1 MSVHA
6 GAEHNH
12 STPVTSPP
20 GAGDDTIGSG
30 GYATDVTPAWGE
42 GAPEWVDVL
51 ISLVAAGQMWPEGS
65 EKDLAALAVAFD
77 DLSQAALAGQDVSS
91 RATMLGGWSGASA
104 DAFREHTDELASG
117 ETGLAG
123 MAQAARAYA
132 LQQDS
137 FARATQ
143 YGKLSINVGYWI
155 TVSAAAVGVMA
166 SFLTAGATTP
176 LLAAY
181 AQRLRTFLN
190 QVFGSLERAAGAGRG
205 LTTVAPKLAAVQTAQ
220 FGGRQLGQGLLARA
234 VTSHM
239 LRELPEEV
247 GEGLLMDGLAQH
259 RQMELGTRTSW
270 DTRMTAANVLGDATG
285 ALLASRVAPA
295 VSKYVS
301 GLPGL
306 RHLDTAA
313 GDAGGLANVLMRYPT
328 KAASAAATN
337 ALVSAPAGMISNGVV
352 YGTWQLPTM
361 EGLVGSMAA
370 GAGRV
375 GTVSPLSTDVLSAL
389 ANPSTALA
397 RAEST
402 ALAQDPTPSPSAPT
416 ATPSPSAPTAG
427 SGQGGSTQ
435 NTATHGAGGV
445 IPMTTIPPTPAG
457 DAQGTGSLGTP
468 QRSGPTPTPAGA
480 PTASAPTASAPTASA
495 PTASAPTASAPTAS
509 AQTGSA
515 PTGAPPST
523 TSSGT
528 TQAGATPQGSA
539 PGTASSGTA
548 QAGAASQGAPPGTAS
563 GGTAQ
568 AGTAPQ
574 GSAPGTASGGTA
586 QAGAASQGA
595 GSSSQSAA
603 AGAPGG
609 SPAQTSPI
617 GAAAGTPVAGTGAP
631 TTPATAEAG
640 PTAPATAPTA
650 PATAGA
656 GPTAPAAAVSV
667 PTVSGAPNAT
677 GPGVEVE
684 GGELVPSKEALA
696 LALSGAGTPSVP
708 RLEGI
713 GPEVASDIDQA
724 LRELARDYPD
734 LTRALGAVSTTDPHG
749 NFVTQ
754 PDLVAYAVMDGGE
767 RGIHLNPVAM
777 ADQAEAGRVEE
788 ATGWTVPGGGSV
800 RGVLYHEVGE
810 HIADRIISDPDART
824 ALNATVSAAL
834 GRPYDVIGVH
844 DQATV
849 TAVESRLSTYGATT
863 PRDLIAEAFTEYR
876 ASATPRPLAR
886 AVGELIDRLHTTPAH
901 RTQDT
906 APTTRSREEIY
917 ARRRGPS
924 DDPEADPDLWALR
937 AMDGR
942 MSESRYRD
950 EDAERQAGKILQ
962 RMASTWGR
970 EGTQWLLDTFQAR
983 SPYVRDGIAWAARQN
998 GVAGPSGEQQSMAQT
1013 SRPLGQSGRSG
1024 QSGQP
1029 QEAAYQAENLYDSQ
1043 ADRRH
1048 WKDVMREADH
1058 LAHQYTAADRNQDAD
1073 AFQDAIDDA
1082 QAFVRRHG
1090 LADAGRTPWYKFK
1103 GAAEMDDWMAFR
1115 EREDTSTGIGFISE
1129 ILLYDFD
1136 LEPDDLKGTGA
1147 AGQSGTKGYEP
1158 PISDHD
1164 DFGKVNVERR
1174 TKVPLAGLR
1183 PQRVEDYDKASQ
1195 PLSEEHKEAMRKAYG
1210 ELRKFIDDLGSREIR
1225 FGDLLAI
1232 INKVNPTGH
1241 NRNCPETSLA
1251 IDDILR
1257 GKPAVAGPLNAA
1269 PVPVIR
1275 TTMGRRAIEKHMR
1288 LGSLKKVA
1296 KILLNEG
1303 PGSRGVVVGYS
1314 GSGIGHVCNVL
1325 NVNGHIYYADGQ
1337 HQRVYIDRHPMEG
1350 RYREYDFFQTR

>member
-6 GAEHNH
+6 GAEHNR

-20 GAGDDTIGSG
+20 GGGDDTIGSG

-65 EKDLAALAVAFD
+65 EKGLAELAVAFD
-77 DLSQAALAGQDVSS
+77 DLSRAALAGQDVSS
-91 RATMLGGWSGASA
+91 RATMLDGWSGASA
-104 DAFREHTDELASG
+104 DAFREHADELASG

-155 TVSAAAVGVMA
+155 TVSAAAVGVTA

-205 LTTVAPKLAAVQTAQ
+205 LTTLAPKLAAVQTAQ
-220 FGGRQLGQGLLARA
+220 FGGRKLGQGLLARA

-247 GEGLLMDGLAQH
+247 GEGLLMDGLAQR
-259 RQMELGTRTSW
+259 RQMDLGTRTSW

-337 ALVSAPAGMISNGVV
+337 AVVSAPAGMISNGVV

-375 GTVSPLSTDVLSAL
+375 GTISPLSTDVLSAL

-397 RAEST
+397 RADST
-402 ALAQDPTPSPSAPT
+402 VRAQDPTPSPSAPT
-416 ATPSPSAPTAG
+416 AG
-427 SGQGGSTQ
+427 SGHVGSTQ

-445 IPMTTIPPTPAG
+445 TPMTTTPPTPAG
-457 DAQGTGSLGTP
+457 DAHGTGSTGTP

-495 PTASAPTASAPTAS
+495 PSASAPSASAPSASAPSAS
-509 AQTGSA
+509 AQAGSA

-523 TSSGT
+523 TSSGA

-539 PGTASSGTA
+539 QSTASGGTA
-548 QAGAASQGAPPGTAS
+548 QAGAASQGAPSGTAP

-574 GSAPGTASGGTA
+574 GSAPGTSSGGTG

-595 GSSSQSAA
+595 GSSGQSAA
-603 AGAPGG
+603 VGAPGG
-609 SPAQTSPI
+609 SSAQTSPI
-617 GAAAGTPVAGTGAP
+617 GTAAGTPVAGTGGP
-631 TTPATAEAG
+631 TTPAA
-640 PTAPATAPTA
+640 
-650 PATAGA
+650 AGA
-656 GPTAPAAAVSV
+656 GPTAPAAAASV
-667 PTVSGAPNAT
+667 PTASGAPNVT
-677 GPGVEVE
+677 GPGVDVE
-684 GGELVPSKEALA
+684 GGGLVPSKEALA
-696 LALSGAGTPSVP
+696 LALSGAGAPSVP

-713 GPEVASDIDQA
+713 GPEAASDIDQA

-777 ADQAEAGRVEE
+777 ADQVEAGRVEE

-824 ALNATVSAAL
+824 ALDATVSAAL
-834 GRPYDVIGVH
+834 GRPYDVTGVH
-844 DQATV
+844 DQETV

-876 ASATPRPLAR
+876 TSATPRPLAR
-886 AVGELIDRLHTTPAH
+886 AVGELIDRLHSTQAH

-906 APTTRSREEIY
+906 ALTTRSREEVY

-962 RMASTWGR
+962 RMANTWGR
-970 EGTQWLLDTFQAR
+970 DGTQWLLDTFQAR
-983 SPYVRDGIAWAARQN
+983 SPYVRDGIVWAARQN
-998 GVAGPSGEQQSMAQT
+998 GLAGPSGEQQSMAQT
-1013 SRPLGQSGRSG
+1013 SRPLGQSGQSG
-1024 QSGQP
+1024 QS

-1073 AFQDAIDDA
+1073 AFQDAIDNA

-1275 TTMGRRAIEKHMR
+1275 TTMGRRAIEKHLR
-1288 LGSLKKVA
+1288 LSNLKKVE
-1296 KILLNEG
+1296 KILQNEG
-1303 PGSRGVVVGYS
+1303 PGSRGVVIGYS

-1337 HQRVYIDRHPMEG
+1337 HQRVYMDRHPMEG
-1350 RYREYDFFQTR
+1350 KYREYDFFQTR

>member
-6 GAEHNH
+6 GAEHNR

-20 GAGDDTIGSG
+20 GGGDDTIGSG

-65 EKDLAALAVAFD
+65 EKGLAELAVAFD
-77 DLSQAALAGQDVSS
+77 DLSRAALAGQDVSS
-91 RATMLGGWSGASA
+91 RATMLDGWSGASA

-155 TVSAAAVGVMA
+155 TVSAAAVGVTA

-220 FGGRQLGQGLLARA
+220 FGGRKLGQGLLARA

-247 GEGLLMDGLAQH
+247 GEGLLMDGLAQR
-259 RQMELGTRTSW
+259 RQMDLGTRTSW

-285 ALLASRVAPA
+285 ALLASRIAPA

-397 RAEST
+397 RAEFT
-402 ALAQDPTPSPSAPT
+402 VHAQDPTPSPSAPT
-416 ATPSPSAPTAG
+416 AG
-427 SGQGGSTQ
+427 SGQVGSTQ

-445 IPMTTIPPTPAG
+445 TPMTTTPPTPAG
-457 DAQGTGSLGTP
+457 DAHGTGSTVTP
-468 QRSGPTPTPAGA
+468 QRSGLTPTPAG
-480 PTASAPTASAPTASA
+480 APTASAPTASA

-523 TSSGT
+523 TFSGA
-528 TQAGATPQGSA
+528 TQAGATPPGSA
-539 PGTASSGTA
+539 QS
-548 QAGAASQGAPPGTAS
+548 
-563 GGTAQ
+563 
-568 AGTAPQ
+568 
-574 GSAPGTASGGTA
+574 TASGGTA

-595 GSSSQSAA
+595 PSGTAPGGTGQAGTAPQGSAPGTSSGGTGQAGAASQGAGSSGPSAA
-603 AGAPGG
+603 VGAPGG
-609 SPAQTSPI
+609 SSAQTSPI
-617 GAAAGTPVAGTGAP
+617 GAAPGTPVAGTGGP
-631 TTPATAEAG
+631 TTPATVGAG
-640 PTAPATAPTA
+640 PTAPATV
-650 PATAGA
+650 GA
-656 GPTAPAAAVSV
+656 GPTAPAAAASV
-667 PTVSGAPNAT
+667 PTASGAPNVT
-677 GPGVEVE
+677 GPGVDVE
-684 GGELVPSKEALA
+684 GGGLVPSKEALA

-713 GPEVASDIDQA
+713 GPEAASDIDQA

-777 ADQAEAGRVEE
+777 ADQVEAGRVEE

-834 GRPYDVIGVH
+834 GRPYDVTGVH
-844 DQATV
+844 DQETV

-886 AVGELIDRLHTTPAH
+886 AVGELIGRLHTTQAH

-906 APTTRSREEIY
+906 APTTRSREEVY

-962 RMASTWGR
+962 RMANTWGR
-970 EGTQWLLDTFQAR
+970 DGTQWLLDTFQAR
-983 SPYVRDGIAWAARQN
+983 SPYVRDGILWAARQN
-998 GVAGPSGEQQSMAQT
+998 GLAGPSGEQQSMAQT
-1013 SRPLGQSGRSG
+1013 SRPLGQSG

-1043 ADRRH
+1043 ADRSH

-1073 AFQDAIDDA
+1073 AFQDAIDNA

-1090 LADAGRTPWYKFK
+1090 LADASRTPWYKFK

-1275 TTMGRRAIEKHMR
+1275 TTMGRRAIEKHLR
-1288 LGSLKKVA
+1288 LSNLKKVA
-1296 KILLNEG
+1296 KILQNEG
-1303 PGSRGVVVGYS
+1303 PGSRGVVIGYS

-1337 HQRVYIDRHPMEG
+1337 HQRVYVDRHPMEG
-1350 RYREYDFFQTR
+1350 KYREYDFFQTR

>member
-6 GAEHNH
+6 GAEHNR

-20 GAGDDTIGSG
+20 GGGDDTIGSG

-65 EKDLAALAVAFD
+65 EKGLAELAVAFD
-77 DLSQAALAGQDVSS
+77 DLSRAALAGQDVSS
-91 RATMLGGWSGASA
+91 RVTMLDGWSGASA

-117 ETGLAG
+117 ESGLAG
-123 MAQAARAYA
+123 MARAARAYA

-155 TVSAAAVGVMA
+155 TVSAAAVGIMA

-205 LTTVAPKLAAVQTAQ
+205 LTAVAPKLAAVQTAQ
-220 FGGRQLGQGLLARA
+220 FGGRRLGQGLLARA
-234 VTSHM
+234 ATSHM

-247 GEGLLMDGLAQH
+247 GEGLLMDGLAQQ
-259 RQMELGTRTSW
+259 RQMELGTRKSW

-285 ALLASRVAPA
+285 ALLASRIAPA

-301 GLPGL
+301 GVPGL
-306 RHLDTAA
+306 RHLDAAA

-375 GTVSPLSTDVLSAL
+375 GTISPLSTDVLSAL

-402 ALAQDPTPSPSAPT
+402 AVAQDPTPSPSAPT
-416 ATPSPSAPTAG
+416 TG

-445 IPMTTIPPTPAG
+445 TPMASTPPTPVGDAHGTGSTGTPQRGAPTPTPAG
-457 DAQGTGSLGTP
+457 A
-468 QRSGPTPTPAGA
+468 PTPTPAGA
-480 PTASAPTASAPTASA
+480 PTASAQA
-495 PTASAPTASAPTAS
+495 
-509 AQTGSA
+509 GSA
-515 PTGAPPST
+515 PTGTPPSAI
-523 TSSGT
+523 SSGT

-539 PGTASSGTA
+539 PGTAPGGMG
-548 QAGAASQGAPPGTAS
+548 QAGAAP
-563 GGTAQ
+563 
-568 AGTAPQ
+568 
-574 GSAPGTASGGTA
+574 
-586 QAGAASQGA
+586 QGA
-595 GSSSQSAA
+595 GSSGQSAA
-603 AGAPGG
+603 GGAPGG
-609 SPAQTSPI
+609 SPAQTGPI
-617 GAAAGTPVAGTGAP
+617 GAAAGTPAAGTGGPATPAAAGAAPAAPAAAGHMP
-631 TTPATAEAG
+631 TTPDG
-640 PTAPATAPTA
+640 PAAASSGPATA
-650 PATAGA
+650 ATAGA
-656 GPTAPAAAVSV
+656 APTAPAAAASVS
-667 PTVSGAPNAT
+667 TASDAPNVT
-677 GPGVEVE
+677 GPGADVE

-696 LALSGAGTPSVP
+696 RALSGPGTPAVP

-724 LRELARDYPD
+724 LRELAHDYPD
-734 LTRALGAVSTTDPHG
+734 LTRALGTVSTTDPHG

-777 ADQAEAGRVEE
+777 ADQVEAGRVEE

-810 HIADRIISDPDART
+810 HIADRIIGDPDART

-834 GRPYDVIGVH
+834 GRPYDVTGVH
-844 DQATV
+844 DQETV

-886 AVGELIDRLHTTPAH
+886 AVGELIDRLLTTQAH

-906 APTTRSREEIY
+906 ALTTRSREEVY
-917 ARRRGPS
+917 ARRRGPA

-962 RMASTWGR
+962 RIASTWGR
-970 EGTQWLLDTFQAR
+970 DGTQWLLDTFQAR
-983 SPYVRDGIAWAARQN
+983 SPYVRDGIVWAARQN
-998 GVAGPSGEQQSMAQT
+998 GLAGPTGEQQSRAQT
-1013 SRPLGQSGRSG
+1013 SRPLGQSG

-1058 LAHQYTAADRNQDAD
+1058 LAHQYTAADRNRDAD

-1090 LADAGRTPWYKFK
+1090 LADADRTPWYKFK

-1174 TKVPLAGLR
+1174 AKVPLAGLR
-1183 PQRVEDYDKASQ
+1183 PQRVEDYDKAAQ

-1275 TTMGRRAIEKHMR
+1275 TTMGRRAIEKHLR
-1288 LGSLKKVA
+1288 LSNLKKVE
-1296 KILLNEG
+1296 KILQNEG
-1303 PGSRGVVVGYS
+1303 PGSRGVVIGYS

-1350 RYREYDFFQTR
+1350 KYREYDFFQTR

>member
-6 GAEHNH
+6 GAEHNR

-20 GAGDDTIGSG
+20 GGGDDTIGSA

-65 EKDLAALAVAFD
+65 EKGLAELAVAFD
-77 DLSQAALAGQDVSS
+77 DLSRAALAGQDVSS
-91 RATMLGGWSGASA
+91 RATMLDGWSGASA

-117 ETGLAG
+117 QAGLAG
-123 MAQAARAYA
+123 MARAARAYA

-143 YGKLSINVGYWI
+143 YGKLSINVGYWV

-205 LTTVAPKLAAVQTAQ
+205 LTAVAPKLAAVQTAQ
-220 FGGRQLGQGLLARA
+220 FGGRRLGQGLLARA

-247 GEGLLMDGLAQH
+247 GEGLLMDGLAQQ
-259 RQMELGTRTSW
+259 RQMELGTRKSW

-285 ALLASRVAPA
+285 ALLASRIAPA

-306 RHLDTAA
+306 RRLDTAA

-375 GTVSPLSTDVLSAL
+375 GTISPLSTDVLSAL
-389 ANPSTALA
+389 ANPSAALA
-397 RAEST
+397 RAEFT
-402 ALAQDPTPSPSAPT
+402 ALAQDPTPSPSAPI
-416 ATPSPSAPTAG
+416 AG
-427 SGQGGSTQ
+427 SGQGGSVQ
-435 NTATHGAGGV
+435 NPATHGAGGV
-445 IPMTTIPPTPAG
+445 APMTTTPPTPAG
-457 DAQGTGSLGTP
+457 DAHGTGSTGTP
-468 QRSGPTPTPAGA
+468 QRGGPTSTPAG
-480 PTASAPTASAPTASA
+480 T
-495 PTASAPTASAPTAS
+495 PTAS

-515 PTGAPPST
+515 PTESAPTGAPPST
-523 TSSGT
+523 TSGGT

-539 PGTASSGTA
+539 PSTASSGTA
-548 QAGAASQGAPPGTAS
+548 QGAPSGTTS

-568 AGTAPQ
+568 AGAAPQ
-574 GSAPGTASGGTA
+574 GSAPGTASGGPA
-586 QAGAASQGA
+586 QAGAAPQGVGSSGQSAAGGAPA
-595 GSSSQSAA
+595 GSS
-603 AGAPGG
+603 
-609 SPAQTSPI
+609 AQTSAL
-617 GAAAGTPVAGTGAP
+617 GAAAATPAAGTGG
-631 TTPATAEAG
+631 PAT
-640 PTAPATAPTA
+640 

-656 GPTAPAAAVSV
+656 GPTAPAAAPA
-667 PTVSGAPNAT
+667 PTTPDTPAAASSGPATAATTGAGPTAAASAPTASGAPNVT
-677 GPGVEVE
+677 GPGVDVA

-713 GPEVASDIDQA
+713 EPEVASDIDQA

-734 LTRALGAVSTTDPHG
+734 LTRALGTVSTTDPHG

-777 ADQAEAGRVEE
+777 ADQVEAGRVEE

-810 HIADRIISDPDART
+810 HIADRIIGDPDART

-834 GRPYDVIGVH
+834 GRPYDVTGVH
-844 DQATV
+844 DQETV

-886 AVGELIDRLHTTPAH
+886 AVGELIDRLHTTQAH

-906 APTTRSREEIY
+906 ALTPRSREEVY

-950 EDAERQAGKILQ
+950 EDAERQAGRILQ
-962 RMASTWGR
+962 RIAYTWGR
-970 EGTQWLLDTFQAR
+970 DGTQWLLDTFQAR
-983 SPYVRDGIAWAARQN
+983 SPYVRDGIVWAARQN
-998 GVAGPSGEQQSMAQT
+998 GLPGPTGEQQSMAQT
-1013 SRPLGQSGRSG
+1013 SRPLGQSGQSG
-1024 QSGQP
+1024 QGGQGGQP
-1029 QEAAYQAENLYDSQ
+1029 QEAAYRAENLYDSQ

-1073 AFQDAIDDA
+1073 AFQDAIDNA

-1090 LADAGRTPWYKFK
+1090 LADAARTPWYKFK

-1115 EREDTSTGIGFISE
+1115 ERQDTSTGIGFISE

-1164 DFGKVNVERR
+1164 DFGKVNAERR
-1174 TKVPLAGLR
+1174 AKVPLAGLR

-1275 TTMGRRAIEKHMR
+1275 TTMGRRAIEKHLR
-1288 LGSLKKVA
+1288 LSSLKKVA
-1296 KILLNEG
+1296 KILQNEG
-1303 PGSRGVVVGYS
+1303 PGSRGVVIGYS

-1337 HQRVYIDRHPMEG
+1337 HQRVYMDRHPMEG

>member
-6 GAEHNH
+6 GAEHNR

-20 GAGDDTIGSG
+20 GGGDDTIGSS

-65 EKDLAALAVAFD
+65 EKGLAELAVAFD
-77 DLSQAALAGQDVSS
+77 DLSRAALAGQDVSS
-91 RATMLGGWSGASA
+91 RATMLDGWSGASA

-123 MAQAARAYA
+123 MARAARAYA

-155 TVSAAAVGVMA
+155 TVSAAAVGVAA

-205 LTTVAPKLAAVQTAQ
+205 LTAVAPKLAAVQTAQ
-220 FGGRQLGQGLLARA
+220 FGGRRLGQGLLARA

-247 GEGLLMDGLAQH
+247 GEGLLMDGLAQQ
-259 RQMELGTRTSW
+259 RQMDLGTRTSW

-285 ALLASRVAPA
+285 ALLASRIAPA

-306 RHLDTAA
+306 RHLDAAA

-337 ALVSAPAGMISNGVV
+337 AVVSAPAGMISNGVV

-389 ANPSTALA
+389 ANPSAALA

-402 ALAQDPTPSPSAPT
+402 AHTQDRTPSPLAP
-416 ATPSPSAPTAG
+416 AG
-427 SGQGGSTQ
+427 SSGQGGSTQ
-435 NTATHGAGGV
+435 NAATPGAGGV
-445 IPMTTIPPTPAG
+445 TPMTTTPPTPAG
-457 DAQGTGSLGTP
+457 DAHGTGATGTP
-468 QRSGPTPTPAGA
+468 QRSGPTPTPAGT
-480 PTASAPTASAPTASA
+480 PTASAHSGSAPA
-495 PTASAPTASAPTAS
+495 
-509 AQTGSA
+509 GST

-528 TQAGATPQGSA
+528 SQAGATPQESA
-539 PGTASSGTA
+539 PSTAPSGTA
-548 QAGAASQGAPPGTAS
+548 QPGAASQGAPSGTAPS
-563 GGTAQ
+563 GTAQ
-568 AGTAPQ
+568 AGVAPQ
-574 GSAPGTASGGTA
+574 GPAPGTAPSGTG
-586 QAGAASQGA
+586 QAGAAPQGA
-595 GSSSQSAA
+595 GSSGQSAVG
-603 AGAPGG
+603 GAPGG
-609 SPAQTSPI
+609 SSVQTSPI
-617 GAAAGTPVAGTGAP
+617 GAAPGTSAAGTGGPATP
-631 TTPATAEAG
+631 TTPTAAAHM
-640 PTAPATAPTA
+640 PTTPDTPAVASSGPATAT
-650 PATAGA
+650 TAGA
-656 GPTAPAAAVSV
+656 GPTTPAAAASV
-667 PTVSGAPNAT
+667 RTTEPAVDVG
-677 GPGVEVE
+677 

-696 LALSGAGTPSVP
+696 QALSGAGTPSVP

-734 LTRALGAVSTTDPHG
+734 LTRALGTVTTTDPHG

-767 RGIHLNPVAM
+767 RGIHLNPLAM
-777 ADQAEAGRVEE
+777 ADQVEAGRVEE

-834 GRPYDVIGVH
+834 GRPYDVTGVH
-844 DQATV
+844 DQETV

-886 AVGELIDRLHTTPAH
+886 AVGELIDQLHTTQAH
-901 RTQDT
+901 PTQDT
-906 APTTRSREEIY
+906 ALTPRSREEVY

-962 RMASTWGR
+962 RIASTWGR
-970 EGTQWLLDTFQAR
+970 DGTQWLLDTFQAR

-998 GVAGPSGEQQSMAQT
+998 GVAGPTGEQQSMAQT
-1013 SRPLGQSGRSG
+1013 SRPQGQSGR
-1024 QSGQP
+1024 SGQP
-1029 QEAAYQAENLYDSQ
+1029 QEAAYQAEDLYDSQ

-1103 GAAEMDDWMAFR
+1103 GAAEMDDWVAFR
-1115 EREDTSTGIGFISE
+1115 DREDTSTGIGFISE

-1158 PISDHD
+1158 PISDQD

-1174 TKVPLAGLR
+1174 AKVPLAGMR
-1183 PQRVEDYDKASQ
+1183 PQRVEDYDKAAQ
-1195 PLSEEHKEAMRKAYG
+1195 PLSEEQKEAMRKAYG

-1275 TTMGRRAIEKHMR
+1275 TTMGRRAIEKHLR
-1288 LGSLKKVA
+1288 LSNLKKVE
-1296 KILLNEG
+1296 KILQNEG
-1303 PGSRGVVVGYS
+1303 PGSRGVVIGYS

-1325 NVNGHIYYADGQ
+1325 NVNGNIYYADGQ
-1337 HQRVYIDRHPMEG
+1337 HQRVYMDRHPMEG
-1350 RYREYDFFQTR
+1350 KYREYDFFQTR